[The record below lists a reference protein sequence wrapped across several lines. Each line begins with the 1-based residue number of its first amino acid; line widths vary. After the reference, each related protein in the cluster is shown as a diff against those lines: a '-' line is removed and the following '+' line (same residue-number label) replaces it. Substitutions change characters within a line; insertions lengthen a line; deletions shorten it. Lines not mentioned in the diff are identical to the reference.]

1 MKISRDEL
9 KRSIIKHGGVVT
21 RIAAAHGITVRGL
34 RKRIAEN
41 PDLRE
46 ALEEARDQL
55 IDEAEAGLR
64 LAVKDRKAWAIK
76 LALTTIGAKR
86 GFGRKLEVES
96 HARGRIILRL
106 PDSNRRLTPLKGDGL
121 VQYETDGPG
130 AMVHIGLEPEAETL
144 EIEGTTE
151 ETTQTATRAEPESN

>member
-1 MKISRDEL
+1 MK
-9 KRSIIKHGGVVT
+9 
-21 RIAAAHGITVRGL
+21 RIAQAHGITPRGL

-41 PDLRE
+41 PDLKE
-46 ALEEARDQL
+46 CFEEARAQL
-55 IDEAEAGLR
+55 LDEAELGLR
-64 LAVKDRKAWAIK
+64 AAVKDRKPWALK
-76 LALTTIGAKR
+76 LVLTTLGARR

-96 HARGRIILRL
+96 HARGKIILRL

-121 VQYETDGPG
+121 IQYETDGPG